1 MSFFYSHGKLLLT
14 AEYLVLD
21 GANALALPTKKGQSL
36 EVVKTD
42 TNTLQWQSILHDGSL
57 WFETEISLPIKDQNI
72 EDPILKRLYEILHA
86 AQSLNPSFLSE
97 TQGYKAT
104 SILEFPRNWG
114 LGSSSTLIANIAQW
128 ASVNPYQ
135 LLEKTFGGSGYDIA
149 CAVSETSI
157 TYTRSG
163 ISPEIHS
170 VIFNPTFKEQLF
182 FIHLNRKQNSR
193 ESITHYRNLP
203 SSETKEQTAVFS
215 SLTASLITAQGN
227 LSEFEALLSTH
238 EATLSKIIQTK
249 TIKEQLFSD
258 YKRPIKSLGGWGG
271 DFILVVGNENE
282 MSYFKEKGYST
293 IVSFSDMIL

>member
-36 EVVKTD
+36 EVLKTD
-42 TNTLQWQSILHDGSL
+42 TNILQWQSILHDGSL
-57 WFETEISLPIKDQNI
+57 WFEVNISLPLKDQNT
-72 EDPILKRLYEILHA
+72 EDPVLKRLYEILHA
-86 AQSLNPSFLSE
+86 AQSLNPSFLS
-97 TQGYKAT
+97 TSQGCNVT
-104 SILEFPRNWG
+104 SRLEFPRNWG

-128 ASVNPYQ
+128 ASINPYE

-149 CAVSETSI
+149 CAVSETPI

-203 SSETKEQTAVFS
+203 ISETKEQAVIFS
-215 SLTASLITAQGN
+215 SLTTSLITAQN
-227 LSEFEALLSTH
+227 DLSQFETLLSTH

-271 DFILVVGNENE
+271 DFILAVGNKND
-282 MSYFKEKGYST
+282 MNYFREKGYTT
-293 IVSFSDMIL
+293 ILSFSDMIL